1 MWTFHFL
8 DGGSRTVTPGV
19 DLVLGDIICRS
30 WYSYDMKVYKCMNR
44 NKLSINHNGI
54 LKYVLLLSF

>member
-30 WYSYDMKVYKCMNR
+30 WYSYDMKVSCDNVAV
-44 NKLSINHNGI
+44 SD
-54 LKYVLLLSF
+54 F